1 MKRRVNILSSSI
13 LSLKPLKLGL
23 MQSLLFQI
31 KNNNDIVALKDVIL
45 FMQGKPQ
52 TTVNGLVFDNPNS
65 STARY
70 MKELA
75 GIEELPKE
83 DGLFF
88 KVNKDVVKFI
98 SENDGMIGV
107 VGLNWLYQPS
117 PDMKDLIKYQRTKC

>member
-1 MKRRVNILSSSI
+1 
-13 LSLKPLKLGL
+13 
-23 MQSLLFQI
+23 
-31 KNNNDIVALKDVIL
+31 
-45 FMQGKPQ
+45 
-52 TTVNGLVFDNPNS
+52 VFDNPNS

-83 DGLFF
+83 VYSF

-117 PDMKDLIKYQRTKC
+117 PEGSYKKYQRTKC